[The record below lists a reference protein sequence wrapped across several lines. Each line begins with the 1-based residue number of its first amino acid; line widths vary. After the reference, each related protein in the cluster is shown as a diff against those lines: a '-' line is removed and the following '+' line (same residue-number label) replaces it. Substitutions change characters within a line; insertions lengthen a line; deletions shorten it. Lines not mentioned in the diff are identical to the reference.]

1 MLDKY
6 ITKGGKKLRYGYTTG
21 SCAAG
26 AAKAAAMMLFL
37 QREVTNVEIETP
49 KGWDINLD
57 IHDIEI
63 QADCVRCCV
72 IKDSGDDPDST
83 KGMKIYAKV
92 EKHEGNTVNLTGG
105 IGIGKVTKP
114 GLSVVVGEAA
124 INPVPRQMILKEVK
138 KVVPSNS
145 GIKIEIYAPE
155 GIEIAKKTFN
165 PKLGIVGG
173 ISIIGTTGIVEPMSE
188 EALKDSLA
196 IELSILKAQGVK
208 KIIFSPGNYGRD
220 FVRAKH
226 IREDILVKTS
236 NFIGFMIDKAVEYG
250 FEEVLW
256 VGHIG
261 KMIKVASGI
270 FDTHSKTAD
279 GRMEALAAYCALK
292 GCSQNLIENIMNSI
306 TTEEAIDYILPNNME
321 EVFTFIAKRIS
332 ERCEDRS
339 RQSMKIGTVIFSLKH
354 GLLGACPKGQR
365 LMEEFKYE

>member
-1 MLDKY
+1 MLNQY

-37 QREVTNVEIETP
+37 QRVVTEVEIETP
-49 KGWDINLD
+49 KGWNISLD

-63 QADCVRCCV
+63 EEDYVSCCV

-83 KGMKIYAKV
+83 NGIKIYARADRCEGDTV
-92 EKHEGNTVNLTGG
+92 ELTGG

-114 GLSVVVGEAA
+114 GLSVAVGESA

-138 KVVPSNS
+138 KVVPSNN
-145 GIKIEIYAPE
+145 GIKIEIYAPQGVE
-155 GIEIAKKTFN
+155 LAKKTFN

-188 EALKDSLA
+188 EALKESLA
-196 IELSILKAQGVK
+196 IELSMLKAQGVK
-208 KIIFSPGNYGRD
+208 RVIFSPGNYGRD
-220 FVRAKH
+220 FGITIH

-236 NFIGFMIDKAVEYG
+236 NFIGFMIDKAVEYE

-279 GRMEALAAYCALK
+279 GRMEALAAYCALQ
-292 GCSQNLIENIMNSI
+292 GCSQKLVESIMNSI
-306 TTEEAIDYILPNNME
+306 TTEEAIDYILSNNME
-321 EVFTFIAKRIS
+321 SVFTFIAERIS
-332 ERCEDRS
+332 ERCEDRARES
-339 RQSMKIGTVIFSLKH
+339 LKVGTVIFSLKH
-354 GLLGACPKGQR
+354 GLLAVCPTGRR
-365 LMEEFKYE
+365 LMEEFKDE